1 VCHQVQLGVYW
12 KPCSAVCLSDSG
24 DLVWERTVKKAGN
37 VSSSAVES
45 VLQSMPQSVLENLL
59 GVYMTLSG
67 QLRWERLVKQARSV
81 SASAIGSVLE
91 SVLDSFLRAGL
102 GAYSQT
108 DWECAI

>member
-1 VCHQVQLGVYW
+1 
-12 KPCSAVCLSDSG
+12 
-24 DLVWERTVKKAGN
+24 
-37 VSSSAVES
+37 
-45 VLQSMPQSVLENLL
+45 MPQSVLENLL

-67 QLRWERLVKQARSV
+67 ELRWERLVKQAGSM

-108 DWECAI
+108 DWECAIQWN